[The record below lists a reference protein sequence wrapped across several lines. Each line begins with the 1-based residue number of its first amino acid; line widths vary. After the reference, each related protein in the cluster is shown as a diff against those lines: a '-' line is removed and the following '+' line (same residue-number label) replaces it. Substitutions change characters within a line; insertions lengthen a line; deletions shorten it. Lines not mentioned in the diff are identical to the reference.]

1 MKVFVRVRRW
11 LLDVLC
17 NLLMCLQAGSA
28 EGCHRKRPGA
38 GEAGPAGEDRAE
50 VGAGQ
55 REGAEGDTGAS
66 AEHRTEKQR

>member
-1 MKVFVRVRRW
+1 
-11 LLDVLC
+11 
-17 NLLMCLQAGSA
+17 MCLQAGSA

-50 VGAGQ
+50 AGAGQ